1 MKSGFKVETRHCDC
15 WDTVLVVV
23 NYHFANL
30 VVNWP
35 MMRYEKIDRV
45 LEDVGMWRVKQLKK

>member
-1 MKSGFKVETRHCDC
+1 MKAGFKVETRHCDS

-23 NYHFANL
+23 NYHFNNL

-35 MMRYEKIDRV
+35 MMNYTKINRAV
-45 LEDVGMWRVKQLKK
+45 EDVGMWKIKQLKK